1 MSQAEDELLRNRL
14 EQQVKR
20 LRQSRH
26 RGVLGLLVTGGTAGL
41 LLTVP
46 LVAGAYLGRWLDE
59 QLPGYSFRWTIN
71 LILLG
76 LAVGIY
82 NVYRF
87 FKEHDR

>member
-1 MSQAEDELLRNRL
+1 MRKQLSRQIRQLRTPRT
-14 EQQVKR
+14 
-20 LRQSRH
+20 

-46 LVAGAYLGRWLDE
+46 LIAGAYLGRWLDE
-59 QLPGYSFRWTIN
+59 QAAGYSFRWTIN

-87 FKEHDR
+87 FKEHGQ